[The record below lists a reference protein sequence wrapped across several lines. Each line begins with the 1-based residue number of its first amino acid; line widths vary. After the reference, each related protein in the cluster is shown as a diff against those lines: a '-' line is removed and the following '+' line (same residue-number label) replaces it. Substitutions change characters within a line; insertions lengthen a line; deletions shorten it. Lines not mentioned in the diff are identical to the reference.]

1 MMPSGAANPGCSRLS
16 GGSFRH
22 CASLGIQTLLPI
34 VILAWALFAQDFS
47 EVRLELT
54 AKDYTFTEGPA
65 WSAAGE
71 YLIFSDLPTDRL
83 IKWVPGH
90 APEVFR
96 ADAHGPSGNAFDAQG
111 RLYTCETR
119 TRRVT
124 RTDKA
129 GKLDVLA
136 AQWEGKRFN
145 APNGIVVSKSDH
157 VYFTDPA
164 FGEQQDHREL
174 DFYGVYHIPPKGP
187 IKLVAKWTTRPNG
200 VALSPNG
207 RVLYVSG
214 SDDHNVR
221 AYDIDREG
229 DASNERVL
237 ISKIEGVPGGMRVDE
252 KGNLYI
258 AANGVVVYH
267 PDGKPAGVIAV
278 RERASNCAFGY
289 PDGMMFFITARGNVY
304 RTRLDVKGLY

>member
-1 MMPSGAANPGCSRLS
+1 MKPHQPMWCRLS
-16 GGSFRH
+16 TCGGLAIRL
-22 CASLGIQTLLPI
+22 CEAAALLLAFPFTS
-34 VILAWALFAQDFS
+34 ILFGQDFS
-47 EVRLELT
+47 EIKLELT

-65 WSAAGE
+65 WSAAGD

-83 IKWVPGH
+83 IKWAPGH

-96 ADAHGPSGNAFDAQG
+96 EDAHAPSGNAFDAQG

-119 TRRVT
+119 ARRVT
-124 RTDKA
+124 RTDKT
-129 GKLDVLA
+129 GKLEVLA

-145 APNGIVVSKSDH
+145 APNGIVVSKSDQ

-164 FGEQQDHREL
+164 FGAQQDHREL

-187 IKLVAKWTTRPNG
+187 MKLVAKWTTRPNG
-200 VALSPNG
+200 IALSPNG

-214 SDDHNVR
+214 SDDHSLR

-237 ISKIEGVPGGMRVDE
+237 VSKIAGVPGGMRVDE
-252 KGNLYI
+252 KGNLYV
-258 AANGVVVYH
+258 AANRIMIYR
-267 PDGKPAGVIAV
+267 PDGAP
-278 RERASNCAFGY
+278 
-289 PDGMMFFITARGNVY
+289 
-304 RTRLDVKGLY
+304 

>member
-1 MMPSGAANPGCSRLS
+1 LS
-16 GGSFRH
+16 
-22 CASLGIQTLLPI
+22 
-34 VILAWALFAQDFS
+34 LFAQDFS
-47 EVRLELT
+47 EIKLELT

-65 WSAAGE
+65 WSPVAN

-90 APEVFR
+90 QPEPFR
-96 ADAHGPSGNAFDAQG
+96 TDAHGPSGNAFDAQG

-119 TRRVT
+119 SRRVT

-129 GKLDVLA
+129 GKIEVFVER
-136 AQWEGKRFN
+136 WEGKRLN
-145 APNGIVVSKSDH
+145 APNGIAVSKSDH

-187 IKLVAKWTTRPNG
+187 MKLVAKWNTRPNG
-200 VALSPNG
+200 IALSPNG

-221 AYDIDREG
+221 AYDLDREG
-229 DASNERVL
+229 DAAGDASRGRVL
-237 ISKIEGVPGGMRVDE
+237 VANIEGVPGGMRVDE
-252 KGNLYI
+252 KGDLYL
-258 AANGVVVYH
+258 AANKIMVYH
-267 PDGKPAGVIAV
+267 PDGKAAGSIPV
-278 RERASNCAFGY
+278 RERSSNCAFGY
-289 PDGMMFFITARGNVY
+289 PDGMTLFITARGNVY
-304 RTRLDVKGLY
+304 RARLDGKGPY

>member
-1 MMPSGAANPGCSRLS
+1 MMPSGAANPGCSRFS

-22 CASLGIQTLLPI
+22 CASRGIQALPPI
-34 VILAWALFAQDFS
+34 VILACGLFAQDFS
-47 EVRLELT
+47 AVKLELT

-65 WSAAGE
+65 WSVAGG
-71 YLIFSDLPTDRL
+71 YLIFSDIPSDRL
-83 IKWVPGH
+83 IKWIPGH

-96 ADAHGPSGNAFDAQG
+96 EDAHGPSGNAFDAQG

-119 TRRVT
+119 MRRVT
-124 RTDKA
+124 RTDKT
-129 GKLDVLA
+129 GKLEVLA

-145 APNGIVVSKSDH
+145 SPNGIVVSKSDH

-164 FGEQQDHREL
+164 FGEQQDRREL
-174 DFYGVYHIPPKGP
+174 DFYGVYHMPPKGP
-187 IKLVAKWTTRPNG
+187 MKLVAKWTTRPNG
-200 VALSPNG
+200 IALSPNG

-237 ISKIEGVPGGMRVDE
+237 VSKIEGVPGGMRVDE
-252 KGNLYI
+252 KGNLYV
-258 AANGVVVYH
+258 AANGVMVYR
-267 PDGKPAGVIAV
+267 PDGTPAGAIAV

-304 RTRLDVKGLY
+304 RTRLDVRGLY

>member
-1 MMPSGAANPGCSRLS
+1 MMHKVGRTPWSAAGPPAGLS
-16 GGSFRH
+16 GIARLTISLL
-22 CASLGIQTLLPI
+22 CA
-34 VILAWALFAQDFS
+34 LALSLFAQDFS
-47 EVRLELT
+47 EIKLDLT

-65 WSAAGE
+65 WSPIGE

-83 IKWVPGH
+83 LKWVPGH
-90 APEVFR
+90 QAEIFR
-96 ADAHGPSGNAFDAQG
+96 TDAHGPSGNAFDSQG

-119 TRRVT
+119 SRRVT

-129 GKLDVLA
+129 GKVEVLA
-136 AQWEGKRFN
+136 ESWEGKRLN

-187 IKLVAKWTTRPNG
+187 TKLVAKWTTRPNG
-200 VALSPNG
+200 VAVSPNG

-214 SDDHNVR
+214 SDDHSVR
-221 AYDIDREG
+221 AYDLGREG

-237 ISKIEGVPGGMRVDE
+237 IANIEGVPGGLRVDE
-252 KGNLYI
+252 KGNLYL
-258 AANGVVVYH
+258 AANRIMVYH
-267 PDGKPAGVIAV
+267 PDGKPAGSITVTG
-278 RERASNCAFGY
+278 RPSNCAFGF
-289 PDGMMFFITARGNVY
+289 PDGMMFFITARGNLY
-304 RTRLDVKGLY
+304 RTKLDVKGLY